1 MSSGAPANRD
11 DQIAQLAG
19 LTGVAPAE
27 ASASSKA
34 LEARSVQRAA
44 TY

>member
-1 MSSGAPANRD
+1 MSSGNPANRD

-27 ASASSKA
+27 ASASKA
-34 LEARSVQRAA
+34 LEACS
-44 TY
+44 Y

>member
-1 MSSGAPANRD
+1 MSSSAPANRD

-27 ASASSKA
+27 VRRVEGPRIMK
-34 LEARSVQRAA
+34 LLTNIQL
-44 TY
+44 